1 MFDVPLDMKFEDKL
15 IKDYAKEI
23 YEDFLS
29 HANRRELEPDYVVNK
44 FILELQSLGRK
55 NGYIGQWKAG
65 FLGFY
70 GRRDNILGE
79 IRKNNK
85 GTEMKIIRYNKSD
98 DIDVM
103 FLDEHSYVAQNV
115 TYLNFKRG
123 QIKNPFDKSIYGIGY
138 LGDGDNQTK
147 INGKRVRAYNV
158 WHEMIARC
166 CEESRAFKYSAYY
179 GICTVCQEW
188 LCYNTFADWYEKN
201 KYECEGRLH
210 LDKDIL
216 YPGNKVYSPYTC
228 LLVPQYI
235 NVLFINKTNQRGLPN
250 GIIECKGGYLA
261 KYDHKDLGIY
271 NTVEEAYRIQTN
283 KKKEEIIKIA
293 NEKKLELPNIVYEA
307 LLNYEFSVENDRNY
321 VA

>member
-1 MFDVPLDMKFEDKL
+1 MKAD
-15 IKDYAKEI
+15 
-23 YEDFLS
+23 
-29 HANRRELEPDYVVNK
+29 
-44 FILELQSLGRK
+44 
-55 NGYIGQWKAG
+55 

-85 GTEMKIIRYNKSD
+85 GTQIKIIRYNKSD

-103 FLDEHSYVAQNV
+103 FLDEPSYVAKNV

-123 QIKNPFDKSIYGIGY
+123 KIKNPFDKSIYGIGY

-188 LCYNTFADWYEKN
+188 LCYNTF
-201 KYECEGRLH
+201 
-210 LDKDIL
+210 
-216 YPGNKVYSPYTC
+216 
-228 LLVPQYI
+228 
-235 NVLFINKTNQRGLPN
+235 
-250 GIIECKGGYLA
+250 
-261 KYDHKDLGIY
+261 
-271 NTVEEAYRIQTN
+271 
-283 KKKEEIIKIA
+283 
-293 NEKKLELPNIVYEA
+293 
-307 LLNYEFSVENDRNY
+307 
-321 VA
+321 

>member
-1 MFDVPLDMKFEDKL
+1 
-15 IKDYAKEI
+15 
-23 YEDFLS
+23 
-29 HANRRELEPDYVVNK
+29 
-44 FILELQSLGRK
+44 
-55 NGYIGQWKAG
+55 
-65 FLGFY
+65 
-70 GRRDNILGE
+70 
-79 IRKNNK
+79 
-85 GTEMKIIRYNKSD
+85 MKIIRYNKSD

-147 INGKRVRAYNV
+147 INGKRVRTYNV